1 MEFAKE
7 DGNTIQSRISTTI
20 IEVVNAAIKQN
31 GLPSSKKLSKK
42 FYKYSNLNNGGYKS
56 KTYSDFAKNRSGS
69 VKAAVLAQLGERST
83 EDAEV
88 SRSIRENGE

>member
-42 FYKYSNLNNGGYKS
+42 FYKYSNLNNGGYNLKLIQILQKIDQVVS
-56 KTYSDFAKNRSGS
+56 KLPF
-69 VKAAVLAQLGERST
+69 
-83 EDAEV
+83 
-88 SRSIRENGE
+88 

>member
-20 IEVVNAAIKQN
+20 IEVVNEAIKQN

-42 FYKYSNLNNGGYKS
+42 FYKYSNLNNGGYNLKLIQILQKIDQVVS
-56 KTYSDFAKNRSGS
+56 KLPF
-69 VKAAVLAQLGERST
+69 
-83 EDAEV
+83 
-88 SRSIRENGE
+88 